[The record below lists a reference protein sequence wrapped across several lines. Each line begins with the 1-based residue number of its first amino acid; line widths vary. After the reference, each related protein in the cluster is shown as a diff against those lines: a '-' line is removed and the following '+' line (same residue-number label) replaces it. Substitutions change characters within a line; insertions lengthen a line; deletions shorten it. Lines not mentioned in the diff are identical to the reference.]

1 MYRHIHDNIWR
12 SGIYGGFTFTHSQL
26 KNNLTKLFYF
36 YGERNATTTEN
47 ANIFALKINNSLI
60 EIQYCIYNSICL
72 LNNFSGWQITFNQNA
87 EIISFDNPN
96 YTAPQNGKL
105 IVLFV

>member
-1 MYRHIHDNIWR
+1 MAEWNVWGV
-12 SGIYGGFTFTHSQL
+12 SFTHSQL

-36 YGERNATTTEN
+36 YGERNATTEN

-87 EIISFDNPN
+87 EIISFNNPN